1 MEDFSCQSELHGEL
15 TNSFAT
21 PALEALG
28 DCSEFLIK
36 GDERACT
43 SRNRCPGSGD
53 SFMKTFKFGP
63 KGLEMESASTLSVVM
78 KTEQQGT
85 MI

>member
-1 MEDFSCQSELHGEL
+1 
-15 TNSFAT
+15 
-21 PALEALG
+21 LEALG

-36 GDERACT
+36 GDESDVQAVMT
-43 SRNRCPGSGD
+43 

-63 KGLEMESASTLSVVM
+63 KGLQMESASTLSVVV

-85 MI
+85 VIRII